1 MKAIIGTAGHI
12 DHGKTQLVRALTG
25 IDTDRLPEE
34 RRRGISIELGFAWLA
49 LPDGDR
55 AGIVD
60 VPGHERFIRQMLA
73 GAQGFDLLVLVVAAD
88 DGVMPQTEEH
98 FEICHLLDVHEA
110 IFVITKVDLVDRARL
125 EEVRSE
131 IEILAAGTPFESAPV
146 VGVSAQTGEGI
157 DALRAMIV
165 ERLASLERPA
175 QAGPFRMPVDRAF
188 VLKGH
193 GVVVTGTAA
202 GGSIAPGDEV
212 VVLPRGVTARVREA
226 QVHDVAVERAYAGQ
240 RVALNLGGVDRQ
252 TVARGDTIVVAG
264 VRADSDRFDARV
276 EIRPSARRAVR
287 SHERVRVYLGTRDVP
302 ARIVWLDGVVQVET
316 KASAYA
322 QLVLR
327 ERAVAFAGDRF
338 VIRDETARRTL
349 GGGVVVLARAR
360 RHRGADGEIGPALRA
375 LEAGAPAERLLAY
388 ARTTTALDTDAS
400 EIGVELGLEGAE
412 VARLARDSDGLVAL
426 TDPTG
431 STRVAARD
439 RFDAYVADL
448 VAATESHH
456 AKSPNLPGIE
466 LEPLRRAVP
475 HEIEPRLFR
484 SIIDGLVA
492 EGRLARS
499 GSTVAIPGH
508 RVSMN
513 DADERL
519 SERILA
525 AIQAG
530 NTMPPTTKQ
539 LEEQF
544 AVSSRR
550 LADLLGVLVERGA
563 VVKVAGDLA
572 FAREVIDDLQGR
584 LRAHLEREKEIT
596 AAGFRDLIDA
606 SRKYSIPLLDY
617 FDRSGL
623 TLRSGDVRRLR
634 GS

>member
-1 MKAIIGTAGHI
+1 
-12 DHGKTQLVRALTG
+12 
-25 IDTDRLPEE
+25 
-34 RRRGISIELGFAWLA
+34 
-49 LPDGDR
+49 
-55 AGIVD
+55 
-60 VPGHERFIRQMLA
+60 
-73 GAQGFDLLVLVVAAD
+73 
-88 DGVMPQTEEH
+88 
-98 FEICHLLDVHEA
+98 
-110 IFVITKVDLVDRARL
+110 
-125 EEVRSE
+125 
-131 IEILAAGTPFESAPV
+131 
-146 VGVSAQTGEGI
+146 
-157 DALRAMIV
+157 
-165 ERLASLERPA
+165 
-175 QAGPFRMPVDRAF
+175 MPVDRAF

-302 ARIVWLDGVVQVET
+302 ARIVWLDGVVQVEP

-388 ARTTTALDTDAS
+388 AHTTTALDTDAS

-492 EGRLARS
+492 DGRLARS

-550 LADLLGVLVERGA
+550 LADLLGVLVERGV

-572 FAREVIDDLQGR
+572 FAREVIDELQGR

>member
-1 MKAIIGTAGHI
+1 VKAIIGTAGHI

-302 ARIVWLDGVVQVET
+302 ARIVWLDGVVQVEP

-412 VARLARDSDGLVAL
+412 VARLARDSDDLVAL

-513 DADERL
+513 DEDERL

-550 LADLLGVLVERGA
+550 LADLLGVLVERGV

-572 FAREVIDDLQGR
+572 FAREVIDELQGR